1 MDSLM
6 SETYKI
12 RLYRPSDLYKVKN
25 PYPILSNQLP
35 IVYSLSEYYGAKG
48 LAFTGYS
55 GNHVIGCC
63 GIVKLWDGHGEA
75 WLLADSSITNHSKW
89 AYRHIKTMMQQV
101 IDNMDLN
108 RVQAAVKKDFP
119 ASIRFV
125 EKLGFK
131 AEGEMPEY
139 FLGET
144 HVRYAKVRNNH
155 V

>member
-1 MDSLM
+1 M

-12 RLYRPSDLYKVKN
+12 RLYRPSDLYKIKN

-35 IVYSLSEYYGAKG
+35 VVYSLSEYYGAKG

-55 GNHVIGCC
+55 GDLVIGCC
-63 GIVKLWDGHGEA
+63 GIVKLWEGHGEA
-75 WLLADSSITNHSKW
+75 WLLADSSIQNHSRW

-101 IDNMDLN
+101 IETMSLN
-108 RVQAAVKKDFP
+108 RVQAAIKKDFP

-125 EKLGFK
+125 ESLGFK
-131 AEGEMPEY
+131 PEGEMPEY

-144 HVRYAKVRNNH
+144 HVRYAIVRNHH